1 MTTQLAN
8 GNQVSVNKM
17 IDKVKKILKEI
28 TPGLGNWVKIISNL
42 LSELN
47 H

>member
-28 TPGLGNWVKIISNL
+28 TPGLANWIKILCNL

-47 H
+47 N